1 MLLAEGFQPRQ
12 TIYLAFGHDEEVNG
26 PRGAVAIAKLFAE
39 RKVHFDFVLDE
50 GSAITQGVLPG
61 IDKPVAII
69 GLAEKGYASVTLK
82 AAATPGHSS
91 MPPPQGTSAI
101 GRIATALHRLDT
113 EQRPAAIGGVARRMF
128 D

>member
-1 MLLAEGFQPRQ
+1 
-12 TIYLAFGHDEEVNG
+12 
-26 PRGAVAIAKLFAE
+26 LFAE

-50 GSAITQGVLPG
+50 GSAVTQGVLPS

-128 D
+128 DTLAPELHGMQRVALSNLW